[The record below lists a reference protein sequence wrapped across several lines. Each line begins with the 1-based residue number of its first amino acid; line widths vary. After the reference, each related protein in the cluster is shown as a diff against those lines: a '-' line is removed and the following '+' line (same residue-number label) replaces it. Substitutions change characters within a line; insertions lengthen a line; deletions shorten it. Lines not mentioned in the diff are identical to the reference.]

1 MSAQEPKHDWTTH
14 GMTER
19 EMKSRIKAH
28 RAMTIKHA
36 TTAKE
41 WEVPKAFLQPEFR
54 TWVKNN
60 PNSPWVTGGGMNALQ
75 NQALKSIGHSYAAGK
90 HYNTQ
95 KKLTNA
101 LAKKQQE
108 KFKKQLNKIIG
119 GY

>member
-28 RAMTIKHA
+28 QAMTIKHA
-36 TTAKE
+36 KAAHE
-41 WEVPKAFLQPEFR
+41 WKVPKAFLSPEYR

-60 PNSPWVTGGGMNALQ
+60 PQSPWVTGGGMHALQ
-75 NQALKSIGHSYAAGK
+75 DQALKSIGHSYAAGN
-90 HYNTQ
+90 HYNTYKKLNNALQ
-95 KKLTNA
+95 KKQANKL
-101 LAKKQQE
+101 KRD
-108 KFKKQLNKIIG
+108 LNKIIG